1 MNTVESKWQEVSVE
15 QLVGIY
21 SLLKPSAVGSSGD
34 REAQEAGCKNRG
46 EVRESRFVGEVL

>member
-1 MNTVESKWQEVSVE
+1 MESKWQEVSVE